1 MKCGI
6 LYGIRRIVE
15 DGDSLPIF
23 CGTENRIMK
32 GKRNQGFSLVE
43 LIVVIAIMAVL
54 VGVLAPAYLKYVE
67 KSRKSKDLQLIDNIV
82 KTGTTIATDPDNE
95 YYIPAGAIF
104 QVTCTSG
111 ALDVD
116 IICDEM
122 EADRKTDAINDWKDT
137 SGMKS
142 ATAKFS
148 SKDWKKSSGSF
159 QGIVNPAGTIK
170 WDISSINSGDVFDKI
185 ISYSKDFANY
195 FETITNTSNTNNT
208 NNTNNNEG
216 NTTDTNP

>member
-1 MKCGI
+1 MD
-6 LYGIRRIVE
+6 

-95 YYIPAGAIF
+95 YYIPENAKFI
-104 QVTCTSG
+104 VTCTNGTLSVSIDPNTMDDTDG
-111 ALDVD
+111 H
-116 IICDEM
+116 
-122 EADRKTDAINDWKDT
+122 RTDAENDWKET
-137 SGMKS
+137 SGLKS
-142 ATAKFS
+142 NSAKLT
-148 SKDWKKSSGSF
+148 SKDWKSKSGDF
-159 QGIVNPAGTIK
+159 HGIVNPVGTIK
-170 WDISSINSGDVFDKI
+170 WKLSSVNGVFANINA
-185 ISYSKDFANY
+185 YSKDFANY
-195 FETITNTSNTNNT
+195 FEDDAT
-208 NNTNNNEG
+208 
-216 NTTDTNP
+216 P